1 MTPDEILG
9 HRPRL
14 LSRAQREFFFAN
26 GYLLVERAL
35 DEAWLSRLRKAF
47 ATLEKEGEA
56 TREIHSD
63 ALRLKLLPDWD
74 AYEGVHID
82 NLYQRPDG

>member
-14 LSRAQREFFFAN
+14 LSRAQREFFFWRI
-26 GYLLVERAL
+26 V
-35 DEAWLSRLRKAF
+35 
-47 ATLEKEGEA
+47 EGEA

-63 ALRLKLLPDWD
+63 ALRLKLPPDWD
-74 AYEGVHID
+74 AYEGVRID
-82 NLYQRPDG
+82 NLYQRQDG